1 MGLVVDES
9 GDDPPE
15 GEERLVNLPRLLLAV
30 SDSAGAADAL
40 RTSEIDQVE
49 GPSEDALLLVHAP
62 IKNLG
67 FRV

>member
-40 RTSEIDQVE
+40 RTSEID
-49 GPSEDALLLVHAP
+49 
-62 IKNLG
+62 
-67 FRV
+67 